1 VEGPPDDREP
11 YVDDWFEEDDQ
22 TQVRQQQPP
31 LRRRPGLPPSGDR
44 RIPGIA
50 LVGGAALLL
59 LVVILVVALTGNG
72 EPATDPGQ
80 EVPTVGDATEP
91 EEPPTEEPPPAGEP
105 PQPLPTESIIRPGEE
120 GEQVAALQ
128 QALITLG
135 YEPGEPDGNY
145 GPATVEAVRSFQT
158 AAGLPADGIAGPT
171 TLSALNEALAAQ
183 G

>member
-1 VEGPPDDREP
+1 VGSPPDDREP
-11 YVDDWFEEDDQ
+11 YVDDWFEEEDDH
-22 TQVRQQQPP
+22 TQVRQQP
-31 LRRRPGLPPSGDR
+31 LRRRPSLPPPGDR

-50 LVGGAALLL
+50 LIGGAALLL
-59 LVVILVVALTGNG
+59 LVVILVVAFTGDEEPETDAGQPIPTITNDTETD
-72 EPATDPGQ
+72 EPAGT
-80 EVPTVGDATEP
+80 
-91 EEPPTEEPPPAGEP
+91 EPPPAGEP

-145 GPATVEAVRSFQT
+145 GPATVEAVQSFQT

-171 TLSALNEALAAQ
+171 TLNAVNEALAAQ